1 MKIISVIITLFALAC
16 SDNTPQNDVNKEE
29 AKFIKYDKFQ
39 IILEETK
46 TQGSILFYNL
56 NENSY
61 YSNDFEWAKT
71 ERPPASTFKIPNS
84 IIGIE
89 TGVVDADTTIFRWNG
104 EELAFDMWEKDMN
117 LKEAFHNSCVPCY
130 QEIARKIGVDRMNKF
145 LSDFNYGNMKIDSSN
160 LDKFWLEGDFAITQI
175 YQIEFLLKLYNNE
188 LPVSESTHKIMK
200 EIMLTDELPN
210 EILRAK
216 TGWAIRNGKNN
227 GWYVGYIAQDTN
239 AYFFAV
245 NIIPDKDF
253 DMSMF
258 QKIRKDITF
267 RALKEMGIIE

>member
-1 MKIISVIITLFALAC
+1 MKIISAIIMLFALAC
-16 SDNTPQNDVNKEE
+16 SDYTPQKEVNKEE

-39 IILEETK
+39 RIIEEAK
-46 TQGSILFYNL
+46 TQGSVLIYNL

-71 ERPPASTFKIPNS
+71 NRLPASTFKIPNS

-89 TGVVDADTTIFRWNG
+89 TGLVDVDTTIFRWNG
-104 EELAFDMWEKDMN
+104 AELAFDMWEKDMN

-160 LDKFWLEGDFAITQI
+160 LDKFWLEGDFAINQI
-175 YQIEFLLKLYNNE
+175 SQIEFLLKLYNNE

-227 GWYVGYIAQDTN
+227 GWYVGYIDKDTN

-258 QKIRKDITF
+258 PKIRKDIAF
-267 RALKEMGIIE
+267 RALREMGIIK